1 MKVPRFLISHRKEV
15 LLTGV
20 WLACL
25 TFFHPTIAQTQSSL
39 SNKPIKIIAPA
50 APGGILD
57 LTSRLLGEK
66 LSAQIG
72 RPVIVENRPG
82 NGGMLGVQAMLRAEP
97 DGTTLVMG
105 SLGPNAANY
114 ALHKTMLY
122 EKKDLAPLI
131 HVLSMPDVL
140 VVNTNLP
147 VKNMQELR
155 TLSRTKPGGLSMA
168 VSTSGSS
175 GHLAGE
181 LIKIEADISA
191 VNIIYKGAA
200 PALIDLVGGQVDL
213 MVDNL
218 ITAMPLIRQGKLR
231 AIAVTSAERSPELP
245 DIPTMIEA
253 GLPKVEV
260 YVWLGL
266 FASAQTPVP
275 ILEELNRVL
284 QQTLASPE
292 VKARFAQQGGTA
304 VGGTRGQF
312 EKFVDAEIIRWE
324 TVIKASKISAE

>member
-1 MKVPRFLISHRKEV
+1 MANLMRHQVWRQAQWRGIVVAALMCVGQTV
-15 LLTGV
+15 L
-20 WLACL
+20 
-25 TFFHPTIAQTQSSL
+25 AQTL
-39 SNKPIKIIAPA
+39 ETLPKRTIKIIAPA

-57 LTSRLLGEK
+57 LTSRFIGER
-66 LSAQIG
+66 LSAQLG

-82 NGGMLGVQAMLRAEP
+82 GGGMLGVQAMLRAEP

-114 ALHKTMLY
+114 ALHRSMPY
-122 EKKDLAPLI
+122 QQSELAAVI

-140 VVNTNLP
+140 VVNDGLP
-147 VKNMQELR
+147 VKNMQDLR
-155 TLSRTKPGGLSMA
+155 QLAKTKPGGLSMA

-181 LIKIEADISA
+181 LVKIEADISA

-200 PALIDLVGGQVDL
+200 PALVDLVGGQVDL

-218 ITAMPLIRQGKLR
+218 ITALPLVRQGKLR
-231 AIAVTSAERSPELP
+231 ALAVTSAQRSPELP
-245 DIPTMIEA
+245 EVPTMIEA
-253 GLPKVEV
+253 GFPKVEV

-275 ILEELNRVL
+275 ILEELNKAL
-284 QQTLASPE
+284 QITMASAE
-292 VKARFAQQGGTA
+292 VKTKLAQQGGTA
-304 VGGTRGQF
+304 VGGSRAQF
-312 EKFVDAEIIRWE
+312 EAFVKDEITRWG
-324 TVIKASKISAE
+324 TVIKNGNIGAE